1 MVIYCMLSLSQWD
14 LEVVF
19 DGFLIRR
26 RVKCNEWLVLL
37 FSLFINF
44 FIFDIKEME
53 GGGRTEGDAKR

>member
-1 MVIYCMLSLSQWD
+1 M
-14 LEVVF
+14 
-19 DGFLIRR
+19 
-26 RVKCNEWLVLL
+26 NEWLVLL